1 MKHRAILLS
10 ALVLPMV
17 LSACGQNVGWV
28 VKPVPLDE
36 RLQETVVA
44 SDAGLFIR
52 DKIVIIDLDGII
64 MNNRHRGLFNWD
76 ENPVSLF
83 VEKVDKAQADGRVVA
98 VIVRINSPGGSVT
111 ASDILYH
118 RLAQFRKARNVPVI
132 AMIEDLGA
140 SGGYYIA
147 CAADSIL
154 AHPTSVTG
162 SIGVIV
168 QAFSLQGTMKMIG
181 VEAKAVTSGQ
191 HKDMLSPFKPLDPK
205 DMAIVQAMV
214 DDFFGRFVKV
224 VAASRCSDLAAKKL
238 TEEQVRRL
246 CDGRVYTGQQALEVG
261 LVDALG
267 YMNDA
272 VLLAKKRSGADRV
285 KVVLYDRPMGYKANF
300 YSQTPVPAAQFNL
313 FNLNA
318 ADLLTAG
325 QPQFLYLWT
334 GQ

>member
-1 MKHRAILLS
+1 MKRTALFLS
-10 ALVLPMV
+10 AWVLPLA

-28 VKPVPLDE
+28 IKPVPLDE
-36 RLQETVVA
+36 RLRETVVA
-44 SDAGLFIR
+44 SDSGLFVR
-52 DKIVIIDLDGII
+52 DKVVIVDLDGII
-64 MNNRHRGLFNWD
+64 LNNRHRGLLDWE

-83 VEKVDKAQADGRVVA
+83 IEKIDKAEADDSVKALV
-98 VIVRINSPGGSVT
+98 VRINSPGGSVT

-118 RLAQFRKARNVPVI
+118 RLVRFRQARKVPVI

-140 SGGYYIA
+140 SGGYYLA
-147 CAADSIL
+147 CGADSIL

-168 QAFSLQGTMKMIG
+168 QAFSLQGTMKLIG

-214 DDFFGRFVKV
+214 DDFYGRFVKV
-224 VAASRCSDLAAKKL
+224 VVANRCSDQAGKKL
-238 TEEQVRRL
+238 TQDQVKKL
-246 CDGRVYTGQQALEVG
+246 CDGRVYTGQQALDAG
-261 LVDALG
+261 LIDALG

-272 VLLAKKRSGADRV
+272 ILLAKKRSGASRV
-285 KVVLYDRPMGYKANF
+285 KVVLYDRPMGYNANF
-300 YSQTPVPAAQFNL
+300 YSQAPVPAAQFNL
-313 FNLNA
+313 FNLNVP
-318 ADLLTAG
+318 DLLAAG